1 MQRNGLNEVKST
13 TQNCRGRACPC
24 PLNVRGA
31 RAGTS
36 PAPTKLLTG
45 VVLIFLLFAACS
57 SKETTQT
64 NTQPSVSTRV
74 PAAAEQSPG
83 TATARIT
90 STDVVKVSAQAIEIP
105 AGGAGEADLKLL
117 ISGGYHVNANPATEK
132 YLIPTEAKF
141 ETAEGITPNKPVYPS
156 PVTKKFSFSEK
167 PLAVYESEA
176 IIKLP
181 LRAASTATKGAHTLK
196 GKLQVQAC
204 DDQACYRPGTIDV
217 SIPVNVK

>member
-1 MQRNGLNEVKST
+1 
-13 TQNCRGRACPC
+13 
-24 PLNVRGA
+24 

-36 PAPTKLLTG
+36 PAPTKFFIGVILT
-45 VVLIFLLFAACS
+45 FLFFTACS

-64 NTQPSVSTRV
+64 NTQSSTSTST
-74 PAAAEQSPG
+74 PASTEQSPVAG
-83 TATARIT
+83 TARIT
-90 STDVVKVSAQAIEIP
+90 STDVVKVTAQAIEIP
-105 AGGAGEADLKLL
+105 AGGSGEADLKLL

-141 ETAEGITPNKPVYPS
+141 EAAEGITPDKPVYPS

-176 IIKLP
+176 VVKLP
-181 LRAASTATKGAHTLK
+181 LRAASTTTRGAHTLK

-217 SIPVNVK
+217 SVAVTVK